1 MRYNPAAV
9 DPYLEA
15 FLLLLAAAGLG
26 TVLAILPSLTGPRR
40 PRPRKT
46 ETYECGVPLQD
57 EGGRPIPI
65 HFYLVAMAF
74 ILFDIEVAF
83 LVPWA
88 VAARELGLRGLAA
101 AGLFVGVLAL
111 GLVYVWRSDI
121 LEGVLPQA
129 KETRA

>member
-1 MRYNPAAV
+1 MGYNPAAV

-15 FLLLLAAAGLG
+15 LLLLLAAAGLG
-26 TVLAILPSLTGPRR
+26 GVLALLPSLTGPRR
-40 PRPRKT
+40 PRARKSQM
-46 ETYECGVPLQD
+46 YECGVPLQD

-88 VAARELGLRGLAA
+88 VAARELGAGGLGAA
-101 AGLFVGVLAL
+101 ALFVGVLAL

-121 LEGVLPQA
+121 LEGVLPQGPKA
-129 KETRA
+129 RA